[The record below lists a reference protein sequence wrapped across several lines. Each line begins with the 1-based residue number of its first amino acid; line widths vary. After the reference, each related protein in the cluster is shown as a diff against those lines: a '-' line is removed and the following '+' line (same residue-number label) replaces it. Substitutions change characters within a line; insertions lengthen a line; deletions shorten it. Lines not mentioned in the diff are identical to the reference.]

1 LSITSLDRVVSFG
14 PFHLHLDR
22 RLLLEGGR
30 SLRVGSRAL
39 EVLIALVE
47 RASELVSKDELMAQV
62 WPNTTVEESNLKVHI
77 AALRRALAD
86 GQGGNRYIQTVPGR
100 GYRFVAAISPA
111 EAAGASS
118 ASVPMPRHNLPG
130 MVTRLIGRAGVVSN
144 LVGHVPQQH
153 FVTIV
158 GTGGVGTTS
167 VALATAEALLPD
179 YEDGVWLVELAPL
192 ADPGLVPA
200 AVAAA
205 LGLEVHAEDPMPELL
220 GAIRERH
227 MLLLLDSCE
236 HVIGSAADLA
246 VTILRDAPRI
256 DILATSREPLR
267 AHGEHVY
274 RLLPL
279 VSPSAK
285 SRPSAAEA
293 LAFPAVQ
300 LFVNRVAASLGEF
313 ELTDADAPV
322 VADICAKLDGVPLA
336 IESAA
341 AQVYAFGLRGVAI
354 YLDDRLRLLRGHRT
368 ALPRH
373 QNLKATLDWSYDV
386 LPEIERLVLR
396 CLGIFAGVFS
406 LEAAIAVVAG
416 HNVPESDIANCVAN
430 LIAKSL
436 VVANVSGSGVLYQ
449 LLETTRLYAR
459 EKLVGS
465 GEFERIA
472 RRHTEYYRDLFES
485 VEVDWRTKSTAE
497 ISHNYPHNIDED
509 AHGDVHRYVPRQAG
523 TGPGACR
530 TIALTRAGVARGIS
544 GVSR

>member
-47 RASELVSKDELMAQV
+47 RASELVSKDELMARV

-100 GYRFVAAISPA
+100 GYRFVAAISA
-111 EAAGASS
+111 EAAGAGS
-118 ASVPMPRHNLPG
+118 ASLPMPRHNLPG
-130 MVTRLIGRAGVVSN
+130 MVTRLIGRADVVSN
-144 LVGHVPQQH
+144 LVGQVPQQH

-192 ADPGLVPA
+192 ADPGLVRA

-205 LGLEVHAEDPMPELL
+205 LGLELHAEDPMPELL

-227 MLLLLDSCE
+227 MLLLLDNCE
-236 HVIGSAADLA
+236 HVICSAADLA

-279 VSPSAK
+279 ASPSAK

-354 YLDDRLRLLRGHRT
+354 YLDDRLRLLRGQRT

-373 QNLKATLDWSYDV
+373 QTLKATLDWSYDV

-396 CLGIFAGVFS
+396 CLGIFVGVFS
-406 LEAAIAVVAG
+406 LEAAIAVVAD
-416 HNVPESDIANCVAN
+416 VPESDIANCVAN

-436 VVANVSGSGVLYQ
+436 VVANVSGSSVLYR

-472 RRHTEYYRDLFES
+472 RRHAEYYRDLFES

-497 ISHNYPHNIDED
+497 TAHNFPHNINED
-509 AHGDVHRYVPRQAG
+509 AQGDVHRYVRRQAG
-523 TGPGACR
+523 TDSGACR
-530 TIALTRAGVARGIS
+530 TIALTRAGVCSRYFRG
-544 GVSR
+544 